1 MKIEIKIMNYKYVS
15 KLFPNEPEQ
24 TYMIFVDADSELFN
38 VDRLNKQTFGIQL
51 TADTKDLSYEKE
63 IKRRKER
70 YIKSFERI
78 FK

>member
-1 MKIEIKIMNYKYVS
+1 
-15 KLFPNEPEQ
+15 
-24 TYMIFVDADSELFN
+24 MIFVDADSELFN